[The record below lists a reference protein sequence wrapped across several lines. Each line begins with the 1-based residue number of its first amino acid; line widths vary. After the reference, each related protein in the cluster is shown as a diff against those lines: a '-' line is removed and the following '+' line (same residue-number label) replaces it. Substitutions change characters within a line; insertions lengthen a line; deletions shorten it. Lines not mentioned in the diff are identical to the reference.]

1 MNERKIT
8 VVRAGY
14 REWARRVFQALDE
27 KPGNYASR
35 ANVRIAYVDVAD
47 DVQLQRYIEEGGAA
61 DLALFYGW
69 SWIVPTS
76 FIDAVPSY
84 CLHPSPLPRYRGGA
98 PLQHQIIAG
107 EYWSAVT
114 IFRMTAEIDAGPIFA
129 QVPIT
134 LDGKLVDI
142 LERVSHVAMPL
153 TRQLVFAT
161 AEGREIITRE
171 QDHADKTIM
180 RRRTPAESEITPAEI
195 AKSTARQLAD
205 KVRALAHPEYPA
217 AFIVAGDGERL
228 YLWRTSVEGYQ

>member
-35 ANVRIAYVDVAD
+35 ADVRIAYVDVAD
-47 DVQLQRYIEEGGAA
+47 DVQLQRYIEQGGAA

-114 IFRMTAEIDAGPIFA
+114 IFRMTAEI
-129 QVPIT
+129 
-134 LDGKLVDI
+134 
-142 LERVSHVAMPL
+142 LERVAHVAMPL
-153 TRQLVFAT
+153 SRQLVFAT
-161 AEGREIITRE
+161 AEGRAIITRE
-171 QDHADKTIM
+171 QDHDDKTVM